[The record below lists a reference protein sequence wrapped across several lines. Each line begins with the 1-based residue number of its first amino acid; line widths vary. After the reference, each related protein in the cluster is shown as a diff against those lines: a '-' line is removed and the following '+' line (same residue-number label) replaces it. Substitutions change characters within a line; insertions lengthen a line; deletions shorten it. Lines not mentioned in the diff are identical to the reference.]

1 VSLALTDANTVDRM
15 YQAFR
20 DSLTGLAS
28 RGLFLDLL
36 RERLRAAEHVA
47 LLFVDLD
54 RFKVVNDTLGHA
66 AGDSLLVVMANRLK
80 SQIRDTD
87 IAARLGGDEFAVMLP
102 GLATTR
108 EAAGV
113 AQRILRVLGEPVVI
127 AGREFLVGASIGIAL
142 NAPDVSDPADLIR
155 RADIAMYQVKRN
167 GRSGYRLFSEDMQP
181 ALTETAIE
189 ARTSIEQD
197 ARS

>member
-1 VSLALTDANTVDRM
+1 
-15 YQAFR
+15 
-20 DSLTGLAS
+20 
-28 RGLFLDLL
+28 
-36 RERLRAAEHVA
+36 
-47 LLFVDLD
+47 
-54 RFKVVNDTLGHA
+54 
-66 AGDSLLVVMANRLK
+66 
-80 SQIRDTD
+80 
-87 IAARLGGDEFAVMLP
+87 
-102 GLATTR
+102 
-108 EAAGV
+108 
-113 AQRILRVLGEPVVI
+113 VLGEPVVI

-189 ARTSIEQD
+189 ARTPIEQD